1 MPIECAVPLADSPL
15 RIRTILRS
23 LFSTT
28 PMNRRSAQSAQLFG
42 IILMVLICAWDMDAM
57 RPHIAAHSWATLAFV
72 SLYLAVHLLNYLT
85 VGRLIHR
92 LDPLFF
98 ANSLGFTQAD
108 AMAPL
113 AIPIAERRSS
123 GQAAQT
129 AA

>member
-1 MPIECAVPLADSPL
+1 MPIECAVHPADSPL

-28 PMNRRSAQSAQLFG
+28 PMTRRSAKTAQLFG
-42 IILMVLICAWDMDAM
+42 VILMVLICAWDMDAM

-72 SLYLAVHLLNYLT
+72 SLYLLVHLSNYVT

-92 LDPLFF
+92 LDPLVLTNP
-98 ANSLGFTQAD
+98 A
-108 AMAPL
+108 
-113 AIPIAERRSS
+113 AIPLEESQPSARPAQI
-123 GQAAQT
+123 AAQT